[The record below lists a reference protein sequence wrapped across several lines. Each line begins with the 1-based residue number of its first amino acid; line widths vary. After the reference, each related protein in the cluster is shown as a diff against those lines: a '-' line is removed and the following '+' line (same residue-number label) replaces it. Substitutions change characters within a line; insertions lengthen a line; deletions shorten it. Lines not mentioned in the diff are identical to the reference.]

1 MQRVD
6 GRSTRFAHRRG
17 ELLKAAGDYVLDHGA
32 GGMALRPLGAAIG
45 VSHVALLH
53 HFGSREQLFVEVLR
67 ELRERERRHLAARAD
82 GAVGTGS
89 SAADLETLVR
99 EMWGRLSSPDHE
111 RFMRLLF
118 ELVGRALQDPDGYGR
133 FLQELVEDWTGS
145 IERLLLA
152 RGAPAHE
159 APRLATLLYGAIRGL
174 LLDLV
179 STGDRDRVETGFE
192 ALLDLV
198 RPRLAQLEG
207 RHEG

>member
-1 MQRVD
+1 MQRAD
-6 GRSTRFAHRRG
+6 GRTTRFAHRRG

-82 GAVGTGS
+82 GTAGADG

-99 EMWGRLSSPDHE
+99 EMWGRLSAPDHE

-118 ELVGRALQDPDGYGR
+118 ELVGRALQDPGGYGR
-133 FLQELVEDWTGS
+133 FLHELVEDWTGS
-145 IERLLLA
+145 IEQLLLV
-152 RGAPAHE
+152 RGAPARE
-159 APRLATLLYGAIRGL
+159 APQLATLLYGAIRGL

-179 STGDRDRVETGFE
+179 STGDRVRVEAGFE
-192 ALLDLV
+192 ALMDV
-198 RPRLAQLEG
+198 MRPRFAGLEG
-207 RHEG
+207 GHGN